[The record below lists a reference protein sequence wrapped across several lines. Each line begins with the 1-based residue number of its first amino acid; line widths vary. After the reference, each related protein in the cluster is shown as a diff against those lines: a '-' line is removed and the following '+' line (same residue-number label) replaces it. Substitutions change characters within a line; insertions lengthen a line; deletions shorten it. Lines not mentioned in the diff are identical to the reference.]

1 MKPTVSDPVSTLPKE
16 LSKLAKKV
24 GKEEA
29 AKNRSKRKK
38 VGRSAAATSKR
49 KTVKKVAAKKLTN
62 AQRAKQLM
70 DAAKKVDPKNKA
82 ATSKKAKTK
91 FVKDMDKELKRVRG
105 KKPTPAQVRKENRRK
120 LTQTKSGRPG
130 YGPQKPKIPK
140 TSAAKQVSNRIKST
154 AKKASKLGKRSL
166 VGAGIAAGAAVTGD
180 LLSRRESQK
189 EAGTFKQKNRRGR
202 PIKKVGTKPT
212 TPKAATKPKTTAKK
226 ATTRKTATKAAPRQA
241 AKGFG
246 IDLAAGASRLKAQ
259 SKLKKATAARKKR
272 VQRDKVLKAD
282 GRLAYAVKNSK

>member
-1 MKPTVSDPVSTLPKE
+1 MPRRMKPTVSDPVSTLPKE

-38 VGRSAAATSKR
+38 VGRSAAATRKR
-49 KTVKKVAAKKLTN
+49 KTVKKVAAKKPTT
-62 AQRAKQLM
+62 A
-70 DAAKKVDPKNKA
+70 
-82 ATSKKAKTK
+82 
-91 FVKDMDKELKRVRG
+91 

-140 TSAAKQVSNRIKST
+140 TSAAKRVSNRIKST

-272 VQRDKVLKAD
+272 VQRDKVRKAG